1 MLLWEK
7 EKEGFVSGRPGNWCD
22 GSVEEVECTEDVQM
36 TPKETQPRGSGSGTT
51 EHVGGLQGSLA
62 PVAASRPASKGE
74 KKKASALGRAA
85 SPGY

>member
-1 MLLWEK
+1 M
-7 EKEGFVSGRPGNWCD
+7 N
-22 GSVEEVECTEDVQM
+22 
-36 TPKETQPRGSGSGTT
+36 PKEVQPRGSGSGTT